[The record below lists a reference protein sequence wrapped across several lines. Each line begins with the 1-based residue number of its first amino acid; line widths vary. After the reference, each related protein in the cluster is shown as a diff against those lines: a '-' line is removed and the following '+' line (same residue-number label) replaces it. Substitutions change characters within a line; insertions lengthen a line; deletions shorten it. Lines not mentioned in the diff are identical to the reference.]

1 MLHLL
6 AEGLVEG
13 VRRRRRRQGPAHLLA
28 EGLMEVVGVRW
39 RRTPVRRGLEV
50 APSRR
55 AALEAARHEKLL
67 QYVVAPPELRSE
79 INSYFGGSFS
89 FCLAEKKK

>member
-79 INSYFGGSFS
+79 INSYRIFWQRRRRN
-89 FCLAEKKK
+89 